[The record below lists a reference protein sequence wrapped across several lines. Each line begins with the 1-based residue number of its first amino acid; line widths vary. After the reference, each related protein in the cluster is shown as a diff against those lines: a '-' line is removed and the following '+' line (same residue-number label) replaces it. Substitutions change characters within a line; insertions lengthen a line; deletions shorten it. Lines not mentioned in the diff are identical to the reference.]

1 MEYKYK
7 TYNDIYE
14 EEEFKQKKAHF
25 ETTDNIFDMYEMY
38 RYFFDRIP
46 ECEEYH
52 KRLEESFE
60 QFVDFKNVEIGNP
73 FLLSLDTAKVQPFKD
88 NPYVDER
95 KAFTPIQI
103 NTPNKPIKLAFVGDT
118 ESEEE

>member
-7 TYNDIYE
+7 TYKDIYE

-38 RYFFDRIP
+38 TYFFDRIP

-60 QFVDFKNVEIGNP
+60 QFVDFKDVKIGNP
-73 FLLSLDTAKVQPFKD
+73 FLLSLDTAKIQPFKD
-88 NPYVDER
+88 SPYVDER

-103 NTPNKPIKLAFVGDT
+103 KTPDKPIKLAFVGDT
-118 ESEEE
+118 ENKEK

>member
-7 TYNDIYE
+7 TYKDIYE

-38 RYFFDRIP
+38 TYFFDRIP

-60 QFVDFKNVEIGNP
+60 QFVDVKDVKIGEP
-73 FLLSLDTAKVQPFKD
+73 FLRFDTAKVQPFEGS
-88 NPYVDER
+88 PYVDER

-103 NTPNKPIKLAFVGDT
+103 KTPDKPIKLAFVGDT
-118 ESEEE
+118 ENKEK

>member
-7 TYNDIYE
+7 TYEEIHE
-14 EEEFKQKKAHF
+14 EEEFKQKKARF
-25 ETTDNIFDMYEMY
+25 EETNNIFDMYEMY
-38 RYFFDRIP
+38 CYFFDRIS

-52 KRLEESFE
+52 KRMEEYFE
-60 QFVDFKNVEIGNP
+60 QFVDFKDVELGEP
-73 FLLSLDTAKVQPFKD
+73 FLKFDTAKVQPFEGS
-88 NPYVDER
+88 PYVDER

-103 NTPNKPIKLAFVGDT
+103 KTPDKPIKLVFVGDT

>member
-7 TYNDIYE
+7 TYKEIYE
-14 EEEFKQKKAHF
+14 EEEFKQKKARF
-25 ETTDNIFDMYEMY
+25 EKTDNIFDMYEMY
-38 RYFFDRIP
+38 SYFFDRIV

-52 KRLEESFE
+52 KKMEEYFD
-60 QFVDFKNVEIGNP
+60 QFVDFKDVKLGEP
-73 FLLSLDTAKVQPFKD
+73 FLRFDAAKVKPFEGS
-88 NPYVDER
+88 PYVNER

-103 NTPNKPIKLAFVGDT
+103 KTLDKPIKLAFVGDT